1 MTAPPHTARWADDLI
16 RDVWPPDGPPLTAS
30 RRQAVLAIARLETG
44 FGKHNHGRD
53 DVWNFGNL
61 MCGKRP
67 DGDDCGDDC
76 YVGAGGKSMA
86 DRSCW
91 RKFASPEAGM
101 AALVKLCLGKS
112 AIAAVLDS
120 GSAAAVAH
128 GMKLAGYYAE
138 PETVYSPR
146 LVACADSNAKALH
159 EPNALAGA
167 GPTPSRSGSSSS
179 GLAFALAAGLAVLAF
194 FPRGARWA

>member
-1 MTAPPHTARWADDLI
+1 MTAAPYTARWADDLI
-16 RDVWPPDGPPLTAS
+16 RDVWPADAPPLTAS
-30 RRQAVLAIARLETG
+30 RRQAVLAVARLETG

-61 MCGKRP
+61 QCGKRP

-91 RKFASPEAGM
+91 RRFASPEAGM
-101 AALVKLCLGKS
+101 RALVALLLKKQ

-138 PETVYSPR
+138 PEAVYSPR
-146 LVACADSNAKALH
+146 LIACAESNAKALG

-167 GPTPSRSGSSSS
+167 GVPSSTAGGTSGGL
-179 GLAFALAAGLAVLAF
+179 GLALLLAAGALVIVK
-194 FPRGARWA
+194 GARWA